1 MGRHGASA
9 QQISIFLRPIRE
21 RANLVT
27 DLVEGLKGGGF
38 IPLQKGKV
46 RKIESRLRR
55 AAARVTLSCYL
66 SGISGTFE
74 MLR

>member
-1 MGRHGASA
+1 MVYRFQGGFGCGGGSVGRHGASA

-27 DLVEGLKGGGF
+27 DLVEGVKGGGF

-46 RKIESRLRR
+46 RKIES
-55 AAARVTLSCYL
+55 YE
-66 SGISGTFE
+66 G
-74 MLR
+74 MLQELH